1 MAAAAAASSSFASE
15 LGSASTS
22 SEKTSPFRSSS
33 WPLSEPAAEVSGESR
48 WDSWLGWAGTTSPE
62 ANIVVLLSEFASG
75 ESSIYHGTYSI
86 HTAILDGQ
94 YLQAC
99 DITMKTKD
107 DRREKKRRKP

>member
-1 MAAAAAASSSFASE
+1 MAAAAASFSFASE
-15 LGSASTS
+15 SRSVSTS
-22 SEKTSPFRSSS
+22 SEKTSPFKSSS
-33 WPLSEPAAEVSGESR
+33 LPLSEPAAEVSGESR

-62 ANIVVLLSEFASG
+62 ANIVVLLSESASG

-86 HTAILDGQ
+86 HTGIIDRQ

>member
-1 MAAAAAASSSFASE
+1 MAAAAASFSFASE

-33 WPLSEPAAEVSGESR
+33 WPLSEPAAEMSGESR
-48 WDSWLGWAGTTSPE
+48 WDFWLGWTGTTSPE

-75 ESSIYHGTYSI
+75 GSSIYHGTYSI
-86 HTAILDGQ
+86 HTAILDRQ